1 MKINKEHQKLVNVS
15 LISKMIG
22 KNRTRI
28 NWSRMEEKYKEIIN
42 EIIDFNLKKIEELR
56 KL

>member
-15 LISKMIG
+15 LISRMIG
-22 KNRTRI
+22 KNETRI
-28 NWSRMEEKYKEIIN
+28 NWSRMEEKYISIIK
-42 EIIDFNLKKIEELR
+42 EIIDFNLKKIEELK

>member
-28 NWSRMEEKYKEIIN
+28 NWSRMEEKYKAIIN